1 MPRPY
6 QCLLMSFLLCLVAA
20 QVVPGCT
27 GDGSAGSGEGD
38 VTSEDATGE
47 PDGADGLSDVD
58 DAGESLIDPAF
69 LQPTGLAIVG
79 VDESGQATVYYATVG
94 AAEGFGQ
101 FSLSASGAGE
111 SQLAVP
117 TVERVAPEAA
127 KPFTPMQIYGTGFF
141 TEPEA
146 AVSVVFEVPGLAPVA
161 VPVLIATATTLSV
174 VAPVLIGPDGLDV
187 RGTASVRIVQVLG
200 DQHVV
205 SATFDSV
212 TIERLPP
219 IEGASSPAGTLTSAF
234 LTSSADFI
242 LASTQQVDGALPS
255 ELMGSARY
263 LRGELGMLSARILQ
277 ASRGTPVVDLPW
289 VGSEPPV
296 LDAATLDFMDR
307 MVFAALRAPIVAIQ
321 ADAEAAAALP
331 GTKSAPYGCPELD
344 GTPEEQLQ
352 SMLCMHHGHPAAMA
366 RVGEPAVAAG
376 FQVVSSV
383 YLGFWGGAGAAVLG
397 ARSSQAALTFEVVW
411 AGLAGHLTAWV
422 TGQRRPTAGQTLAD
436 SGATLA
442 DRLLRTG
449 GSLDTVWAMI
459 AFGRTYDALIR
470 EAAATQTPDP
480 EIDAGSDTGPENDA
494 GGIGGQ
500 DDTISV
506 NGVRYE
512 GSTTLYGDEMD
523 FGSDKPC
530 VGTPSVEV
538 DVTIRDFSG
547 DGTAASPY
555 RGRVEVSGTFIV
567 ISFDSCAGSLG
578 LATVTGPVGGLQ
590 GRVGFDLASGAPP
603 RYEVTFTDG
612 LVETATRTLT
622 GDMVV
627 EFWPEGRYWF
637 SVDGTIELSE
647 VD

>member
-1 MPRPY
+1 MPRLRH
-6 QCLLMSFLLCLVAA
+6 CLLMFFLPCLVAT
-20 QVVPGCT
+20 QVMPGCT
-27 GDGSAGSGEGD
+27 DGGGAASDDGD
-38 VTSEDATGE
+38 VASEDTTGE
-47 PDGADGLSDVD
+47 HDSADGLSDVED
-58 DAGESLIDPAF
+58 GGESLIDPAF

-101 FSLSASGAGE
+101 FSLSESGAGE
-111 SQLAVP
+111 SELAMP
-117 TVERVAPEAA
+117 TVERVVPEAA
-127 KPFTPMQIYGTGFF
+127 KPFTPMQIYGTGFIP
-141 TEPEA
+141 EPEA
-146 AVSVVFEVPGLAPVA
+146 AVSVVFEAPGLAPVA
-161 VPVLIATATTLSV
+161 VPVLIATDTTLSV
-174 VAPVLIGPDGLDV
+174 VAPVLIGTDGLDV

-200 DQHVV
+200 DQHIV
-205 SATFDSV
+205 STAFDSV

-219 IEGASSPAGTLTSAF
+219 IEGAASPAGTLTAAF
-234 LTSSADFI
+234 LTSSAEFI
-242 LASTQQVDGALPS
+242 LASTPDDGALPG
-255 ELMGSARY
+255 EFMGSARY
-263 LRGELGMLSARILQ
+263 LRGELGMLAARILD

-289 VGSEPPV
+289 VGGEPPV

-307 MVFAALRAPIVAIQ
+307 MVFAALRAPIAAIQ
-321 ADAEAAAALP
+321 ADAEETAALP
-331 GTKSAPYGCPELD
+331 GTKSAPYGCPELE

-411 AGLAGHLTAWV
+411 AGLTGHLTAWV
-422 TGQRRPTAGQTLAD
+422 IGQRRPTAGQTLAD

-480 EIDAGSDTGPENDA
+480 EIDAGSDIGPENDA
-494 GGIGGQ
+494 GDIGGE

-512 GSTTLYGDEMD
+512 GTATLYGDEMD
-523 FGSDKPC
+523 FGSDEPC
-530 VGTPSVEV
+530 IGTPSVEV
-538 DVTIRDFSG
+538 DVIIRDFSG

-555 RGRVEVSGTFIV
+555 MGRVEVSGTFIA
-567 ISFDSCAGSLG
+567 ISSGSCAGSAG

-590 GRVGFDLASGAPP
+590 GGVGFDLASGAPP
-603 RYEVTFTDG
+603 RYEVAFTNG

-622 GDMVV
+622 GDMVI

-637 SVDGTIELSE
+637 GVDGTIELSE